1 MPQCVI
7 IADDLT
13 GANAAGVLLKK
24 NNFNTSTLLNTDCLS
39 LSELQECDCI
49 VYPTDSRAVEPTIA
63 YNRVFYAAGLLKKE
77 EVLVYSKRIDS
88 TLRGNIGRE
97 IDGLL
102 DALDNGAIAMVVPCF
117 PEAKRILVGGY
128 LLVNNIPL
136 YKTEAAQDPKTPV
149 HTAAAA
155 DIIKSQSVYPTASLY
170 IQDIMQGQE
179 HLAVEINK
187 LKEQG
192 YRIIIFD
199 CISREDMEII
209 AEGVIKS
216 GVSFIAVDPGSFT
229 AAITGKLIVPGK
241 KKSRSKVL
249 ATVGSV
255 NPVTRI
261 QLEELFLEQKVL
273 EIYIKTK
280 ELLESDVR
288 RGQEIERVVTEILN
302 NCVDYEVC
310 AAVGDGIFSENRLNF
325 SEYAARLRCTPEE
338 VSNRINDSLAE
349 ITCLILNK
357 NRDFKGLYTSGGDI
371 TAAVGRRFNA
381 AGIRLLDEV
390 APLAA
395 YGELISGEFGGLKV
409 ITKGGMAGDK
419 NAMNLCIRYLKE
431 RLMSE
436 YTI

>member
-1 MPQCVI
+1 M
-7 IADDLT
+7 
-13 GANAAGVLLKK
+13 
-24 NNFNTSTLLNTDCLS
+24 NTDRLA

-63 YNRVFYAAGLLKKE
+63 YNRVYHAASLLKKE

-102 DALDNGAIAMVVPCF
+102 DALDNDAIAMVVPCF

-128 LLVNNIPL
+128 LLVNNVPL
-136 YKTEAAQDPKTPV
+136 HKTEAAQDPKTPV
-149 HTAAAA
+149 HTPAAA
-155 DIIKSQSVYPTASLY
+155 DIIRSQSVCLTASLY
-170 IQDIMQGQE
+170 IQDIMLGQE
-179 HLAVEINK
+179 HLAAEINK

-192 YRIIIFD
+192 YRIIVFD
-199 CISREDMEII
+199 AISQEDLEII

-216 GVSFIAVDPGSFT
+216 GVRFIAVDPGSFT
-229 AAITGKLIVPGK
+229 AAIAGKLIVPGK
-241 KKSRSKVL
+241 KKCRYKVL

-261 QLEELFLEQKVL
+261 QLDELLLEQKVL
-273 EIYIKTK
+273 MTYIKTQ
-280 ELLESDVR
+280 ELLESNER
-288 RGQEIERVVTEILN
+288 REQEIERVVNEILN
-302 NCVDYEVC
+302 NCGGFEVC
-310 AAVGDGIFSENRLNF
+310 TAVGDGIFPENRLEF
-325 SEYAARLRCTPEE
+325 SEYAALLKCTPDE

-357 NRDFKGLYTSGGDI
+357 NQDFKGLYTSGGDI
-371 TAAVGRRFNA
+371 TAAVGRKFDT

-395 YGELISGEFGGLKV
+395 YGELIAGEFDGLKV

-431 RLMSE
+431 KL
-436 YTI
+436 IF

>member
-24 NNFNTSTLLNTDCLS
+24 NNFNTCTVLNADRLA

-63 YNRVFYAAGLLKKE
+63 YNRVYYAAGLLKKE

-136 YKTEAAQDPKTPV
+136 DKTEAAQDPKTPV

-155 DIIKSQSVYPTASLY
+155 DIIRSQSVYQTASLY
-170 IQDIMQGQE
+170 IQDIMQEQE
-179 HLAVEINK
+179 HLAAEINK
-187 LKEQG
+187 LKAQG
-192 YRIIIFD
+192 YRIIVFD
-199 CISREDMEII
+199 SISREDLDSI

-216 GVSFIAVDPGSFT
+216 GVRFIAVDPGSFT
-229 AAITGKLIVPGK
+229 AAIAGKLLVPGK
-241 KKSRSKVL
+241 KKSRYKVL
-249 ATVGSV
+249 AAVGSV
-255 NPVTRI
+255 NPVTRN
-261 QLEELFLEQKVL
+261 QLEELLLEQNVF
-273 EIYIKTK
+273 IVHIKTK

-288 RGQEIERVVTEILN
+288 KEQEVKRVVMEILN
-302 NCVDYEVC
+302 NCEGYEVC
-310 AAVGDGIFSENRLNF
+310 AVVGDGIFPQNRLDF
-325 SEYAARLRCTPEE
+325 SEYAALLKCTPEE

-349 ITCLILNK
+349 IACLILNK
-357 NRDFKGLYTSGGDI
+357 NQSFKGLYTSGGDI
-371 TAAVGRRFNA
+371 TAAVGRKFNA
-381 AGIRLLDEV
+381 AGIRLFDEV
-390 APLAA
+390 TPLAA
-395 YGELISGEFGGLKV
+395 YGELISGEFNGLKV

-419 NAMNLCIRYLKE
+419 NAMNLCIRYLLEK
-431 RLMSE
+431 LVP
-436 YTI
+436 